1 MELQE
6 VGVKYGIETAT
17 ARIESADKIKK
28 LNPPQAEAIA
38 KGLLDGKNLVLSIP
52 TGSGKT
58 LVAELAAMQH
68 ALSQKG
74 KVLYT
79 TPLRALSSEKYED
92 MKEKYGK
99 LAKIAL
105 SIGDYD
111 KADPR
116 LKEYDLIITSNE
128 KLDSLLRHNPGWMR
142 QISLLIVD
150 EVHLIDSADRG
161 PTLEIVI
168 TKLREQNPK
177 MQILALSAT
186 IANGKEIADWLGA
199 ELVESDYRAVPLDE
213 GVYLEGEIAFKS
225 GERAKPKGTSESEV
239 LLLSEDSVREGYQ
252 TLTFVSSRTSAEAVA
267 EKLSRIIQKYLKPPE
282 RTELKKTSEEILDAL
297 ESPTGQCKKLAR
309 AVEQGCAFHHAGLP
323 NAQRS
328 IVEKAFKKNLIK
340 AIAATPT
347 LAAGINLPARR
358 VIIRDYKRFSGSI
371 SDYIP
376 VLEYKQFC
384 GRAGRI
390 KYDNR
395 GESVLIAKK
404 LAEFEVLWDR
414 YIEGTAE
421 DVYSKLGVEP
431 VLRMHALGTV
441 SEGSMRISEVE
452 GFFSKTFYGH
462 QYSDDEKLN
471 VLIGDVLDQLEEW
484 GFVSRTKD
492 LIEATKI
499 GRRVSE
505 LYIDPLTAKRLID
518 YFQRKKRDPFSLL
531 VEISLSTEMPRNT
544 VRKSEE
550 ELIYSKMEE
559 HAEYLKVPK
568 AGWDVETYAGAVKH
582 ALVLESWT
590 EETSENDILEKHNTA
605 PGILRARV
613 ETANWLLYSCCEL
626 AKLLQSRILYNECRS
641 MRTRI
646 IYGIKEEL
654 LPLVQ
659 FKGIGRVRARR
670 LWNDNL
676 RTTGALKKA
685 EFKKLDSL
693 LGHSAAVK
701 LKEQLGQA
709 AEAEKPKKDLLDY

>member
-1 MELQE
+1 MDLSE
-6 VGVKYGIETAT
+6 VGTKYNLQKAV
-17 ARIESADKIKK
+17 ARIEEIDKIKK
-28 LNPPQAEAIA
+28 LNPPQAEAIE
-38 KGLLDGKNLVLSIP
+38 KGLLDGKNLVLSVP

-68 ALSQKG
+68 ALAKKG
-74 KVLYT
+74 TVLYT

-128 KLDSLLRHNPGWMR
+128 KLDSLLRHNPSWMR

-186 IANGKEIADWLGA
+186 IANGNEIADWLDA

-225 GERAKPKGTSESEV
+225 GERARPKGTNESEV
-239 LLLSEDSVREGYQ
+239 LLLSEDSVREGHQ

-267 EKLSRIIQKYLKPPE
+267 EKLSNMIPKHLKPQE
-282 RTELKKTSEEILDAL
+282 RTELKKISEEILDAL
-297 ESPTGQCKKLAR
+297 ESPTDQCKKLAR
-309 AVEQGCAFHHAGLP
+309 LVENGSAFHHAGLP

-328 IVEKAFKKNLIK
+328 IVEKAFKKNQIK

-358 VIIRDYKRFSGSI
+358 VIIRDYKRFSGTI

-390 KYDNR
+390 RYDNK
-395 GESVLIAKK
+395 GESILIAKK

-414 YIEGTAE
+414 YIEGKVE

-431 VLRMHALGTV
+431 VLRMHTLGTV
-441 SEGSMRISEVE
+441 SEGSLRISEVE
-452 GFFSKTFYGH
+452 DFFSKTFYGH
-462 QYSDDEKLN
+462 QYSDNEKLN
-471 VLIGDVLDQLEEW
+471 ELIGDVLNQLEEW

-492 LIEATKI
+492 LVEATKI
-499 GRRVSE
+499 GKRVSE
-505 LYIDPLTAKRLID
+505 LYIDPLTAKRFLD
-518 YFQRKKRDPFSLL
+518 YFQRKKRNPFSLL
-531 VEISLSTEMPRNT
+531 VEISLSTEMPRAST
-544 VRKSEE
+544 RKSEE
-550 ELIYSKMEE
+550 ELIYAKMEE
-559 HAEYLKVPK
+559 HGDYLQVPK
-568 AGWDVETYAGAVKH
+568 AGWDVETYAGAVKN
-582 ALVLESWT
+582 ALVFESWT
-590 EETSENDILEKHNTA
+590 EEVSENDILEKHNTA

-626 AKLLQSRILYNECRS
+626 AKIMQSKKLHDECRH

-659 FKGIGRVRARR
+659 LKGIGRVRARR
-670 LWNDNL
+670 LWSNNL
-676 RTTGALKKA
+676 RTIGALKKA
-685 EFKKLDSL
+685 ELKQLEPL
-693 LGHSAAVK
+693 LGHSIAVK

-709 AEAEKPKKDLLDY
+709 AEETKKELSDY

>member
-1 MELQE
+1 MDLSE
-6 VGVKYGIETAT
+6 VGAKYKIEKAVE
-17 ARIESADKIKK
+17 RIEETDKIKK
-28 LNPPQAEAIA
+28 LNPPQTEAVE
-38 KGLLDGKNLVLSIP
+38 KGVLEGKNMVLSVT

-58 LVAELAAMQH
+58 LVAELAAMKH
-68 ALSQKG
+68 ALTQKG

-92 MKEKYGK
+92 FREKYGK

-116 LKEYDLIITSNE
+116 LKEYDIIITSNE

-177 MQILALSAT
+177 MQVLALSAT
-186 IANGKEIADWLGA
+186 IANGNEIADWLEA

-213 GVYLEGEIAFKS
+213 GVFFEGEIAFKS
-225 GERAKPKGTSESEV
+225 GERAKPTGTTESEV
-239 LLLSEDSVREGYQ
+239 LLLAEDSARSGHQ
-252 TLTFVSSRTSAEAVA
+252 SLIFVSSRPSAEAVA
-267 EKLSRIIQKYLKPPE
+267 ERLANIIKNHLKPPE
-282 RTELKKTSEEILDAL
+282 RTELKKTSAEILDAL
-297 ESPTGQCKKLAR
+297 ESPTEQCKKLAR
-309 AVEQGCAFHHAGLP
+309 AVENGCAFHHAGLP
-323 NAQRS
+323 NEQRS
-328 IVEKAFKKNLIK
+328 LVEKAFKKNLIK

-358 VIIRDYKRFSGSI
+358 VIVRDYRRFSGTI

-404 LAEFEVLWDR
+404 LSEFEQLWDR
-414 YIEGTAE
+414 YIEGTVE

-431 VLRMHALGTV
+431 VLRMHTLGTV
-441 SEGSMRISEVE
+441 SQDAMRISEVE
-452 GFFSKTFYGH
+452 DFFSKTFYGH
-462 QYSDDEKLN
+462 QYSDEEKLGA
-471 VLIGDVLDQLEEW
+471 IISDVLNQLKEW
-484 GFVSRTKD
+484 GFITLTKD
-492 LIEATKI
+492 LIEATKL

-505 LYIDPLTAKRLID
+505 LYIDPLTAHSLLN
-518 YFQRKKRDPFSLL
+518 YFKRKKRNPFSLL
-531 VEISLSTEMPRNT
+531 VEISLSTEMPRAS
-544 VRKSEE
+544 VRKAEE
-550 ELIYSKMEE
+550 EEVCAKMEE
-559 HAEYLKVPK
+559 NSQYLQAPK
-568 AGWDVETYAGAVKH
+568 DQWDLESYSGAVKN
-582 ALVLESWT
+582 ALVLEKWA
-590 EETSENDILEKHNTA
+590 EETSENEILEKYNTA
-605 PGILRARV
+605 PGLLRSRV

-626 AKLLQSRILYNECRS
+626 AKVLQSRTLHNECRS

-670 LWNDNL
+670 LWNNNF

-685 EFKKLDSL
+685 DFKKLEAL
-693 LGHSAAVK
+693 LGHSVAVK
-701 LKEQLGQA
+701 LKEQLG
-709 AEAEKPKKDLLDY
+709 ETVETKKSRENLLD